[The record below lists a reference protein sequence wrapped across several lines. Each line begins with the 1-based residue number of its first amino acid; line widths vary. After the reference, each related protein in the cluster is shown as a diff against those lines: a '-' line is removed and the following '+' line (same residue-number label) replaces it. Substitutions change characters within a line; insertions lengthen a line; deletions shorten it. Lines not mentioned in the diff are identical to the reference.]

1 MITAAAI
8 AGISAKKAIIRAVI
22 NYSPEPMEKGVF
34 PTPPLTL
41 ALSPPEGER
50 EILDISI
57 RYKLMAN
64 N

>member
-1 MITAAAI
+1 
-8 AGISAKKAIIRAVI
+8 
-22 NYSPEPMEKGVF
+22 MEKGVF